1 MVDAIKTLAALQ
13 ALLANNVIR
22 DISEQDIRDFL
33 VSTYTGYGSYDDQAS
48 KDTPVNGTGGV
59 ALPITIDTLA
69 SNTRET
75 RLPFGV
81 TGPEALWDATL
92 NRADFAQLLADD
104 MVTIRLDFEITTLAP
119 NSTLDIGIDV
129 YDSTPTLLE
138 STLISTPEIKA
149 ATTKR
154 VFFSIPLFIDPVIA
168 GGAFAFS
175 ILCSNNFTVSFG
187 TILIRIDR

>member
-1 MVDAIKTLAALQ
+1 MVDTIRTLSELQ

-22 DISEQDIRDFL
+22 GISEADARDLL

-48 KDTPVNGTGGV
+48 KDTPVSGIGGV
-59 ALPITIDTLA
+59 ALPVTIDALA

-81 TGPEALWDATL
+81 TGPNAMWDTTL
-92 NRADFAQLLADD
+92 NRVDLSQLVTDD
-104 MVTIRLDFEITTLAP
+104 MVTIRLDFTITTASP
-119 NSTLDIGIDV
+119 NSTVDLVVDV
-129 YDSTPTLLE
+129 YDSTPILLTSFSIE
-138 STLISTPEIKA
+138 TPEIKA

-154 VFFSIPLFIDPVIA
+154 VFLSLPLFIDPNIS

-187 TILIRIDR
+187 TALIRVDR